1 MRGQSDQTTTGRT
14 PSRRGLRPTPG
25 RQCPQ
30 LRLGDHRAPFG
41 RYIRR
46 LRENNGLTLQ
56 VAAERLDVSLTYLQR
71 WEVGN
76 GARTVSQEWLERIA
90 VVFCR
95 DGREVMYEAGLLPEL
110 PRDLL
115 DASEIERRFARLI
128 SHPSLAPLGL
138 NRRGLAYYS
147 LRQKQQLIDFALRL
161 DQHVRDGGVGIREIL
176 DDGSECDC

>member
-1 MRGQSDQTTTGRT
+1 MRGQSDQTTGQPPR
-14 PSRRGLRPTPG
+14 RRGLRPTPG
-25 RQCPQ
+25 RHCHQ

-46 LRENNGLTLQ
+46 LRENIGLTLR
-56 VAAERLDVSLTYLQR
+56 VAAERLDVSPAYLQR

-76 GARTVSQEWLERIA
+76 GARTVSQEWIERIA

-110 PRDLL
+110 PQDLI
-115 DASEIERRFARLI
+115 DAVEIERRFERLI
-128 SHPSLAPLGL
+128 THPSLAPLGL
-138 NRRGLAYYS
+138 DKRGLAYYS
-147 LRQKQQLIDFALRL
+147 LRQKQQWIDFALRL